1 MFIGSVSFEQISN
14 SKDIR
19 DSLKKSLFRFRDRRY
34 GAAHYPYELEK
45 KLYAAMLEGDLEGI
59 QEVSREYSA
68 FPVSVLCEGNP
79 IRSLKNMMICNCAL
93 ITRAMIQAGLDQ
105 AYAYF
110 LSDLYINKIESLS
123 ERESLIYLN
132 NVMIVDFMSAI
143 KHSVISRHQVSS
155 SLVRGAVDFIEE
167 HLYDDVS
174 LELAAEALHTNSS
187 YLSRL
192 FKQELDISFTEYT
205 HRSRVKKAQQ
215 LLILTDLS
223 IVVIAGD
230 LGYSSQSH
238 FTRTFKRI
246 CGVTPRQYKLQH
258 GVDELLA

>member
-14 SKDIR
+14 SKDFQ
-19 DSLKKSLFRFRDRRY
+19 DALKNSTFRFHNHRY

-45 KLYAAMLEGDLEGI
+45 KLYTAMLEGDLEGI

-68 FPVSVLCEGNP
+68 FPISVLCEGNP

-93 ITRAMIQAGLDQ
+93 ITRVMIQAGLEQ

-110 LSDLYINKIESLS
+110 LSDLYINKIERLG

-143 KHSVISRHQVSS
+143 KHSVISRRHVSS

-174 LELAAEALHTNSS
+174 LELAAAALHTNSS

-192 FKQELDISFTEYT
+192 FKQELGVSFTEYT
-205 HRSRVKKAQQ
+205 HRSRMKKAEQ
-215 LLILTDLS
+215 LLMLTDLS

-246 CGVTPRQYKLQH
+246 CGLTPRQYKLQH
-258 GVDELLA
+258 GAEEFLA